1 MKKVTLLAISLLFY
15 SFIQAQTP
23 TWSNDVAKIIYN
35 NCSSCHHEGGIG
47 PFTLMSY
54 DDAVNHAGPIEV
66 QVQSKLMPP
75 WMPDPNYVH
84 FKGERILSEQDIN
97 TISNWVDGGMPSGN
111 LAEAPDA
118 PVYNNESQMQGIDET
133 IQWPKWTV
141 SSNVDQYRTFVI
153 HSNYTEDVYINQI
166 EYLPGNGAVVHHMVL
181 FYDPTSA
188 SYDLDQDDPLPGYES
203 YGLGPVTYDAV
214 IIGAWAPG
222 SGIFEMP
229 SNFGIRIPAGADL
242 ALEIHYSP
250 NTLGQVD
257 SSKVNL
263 KFSTAPDVRE
273 VDIATPINHLD
284 NVGNPLFIPANTVK
298 SMTDK
303 FYLNYT
309 DLSLISVF
317 PHMHLIGTEIHSWA
331 IKNGDT
337 TKLVSIPKWNF
348 HWQGFYEYQ
357 KLIHIKNGSTFWG
370 EATYDN
376 TLNNPF
382 NPSNPPQDV
391 SAGEHT
397 TDEMM
402 IIFFAFTPYQA
413 GDEDIILDSTLIS
426 TVPEI
431 PLGNDLGLHVFPNPV
446 GDEMVVGINLPYE
459 DEVTFSLYNAA
470 GILVKRWNQ
479 TWSSGNQSQPY
490 SLKGIT
496 PGLYLLQTT
505 YETGSSMVKVMK
517 Q

>member
-54 DDAVNHAGPIEV
+54 DDAVNHAGLIEV

-203 YGLGPVTYDAV
+203 YGLGAC
-214 IIGAWAPG
+214 
-222 SGIFEMP
+222 
-229 SNFGIRIPAGADL
+229 
-242 ALEIHYSP
+242 
-250 NTLGQVD
+250 
-257 SSKVNL
+257 
-263 KFSTAPDVRE
+263 
-273 VDIATPINHLD
+273 HL
-284 NVGNPLFIPANTVK
+284 
-298 SMTDK
+298 
-303 FYLNYT
+303 
-309 DLSLISVF
+309 
-317 PHMHLIGTEIHSWA
+317 
-331 IKNGDT
+331 
-337 TKLVSIPKWNF
+337 
-348 HWQGFYEYQ
+348 
-357 KLIHIKNGSTFWG
+357 
-370 EATYDN
+370 
-376 TLNNPF
+376 
-382 NPSNPPQDV
+382 
-391 SAGEHT
+391 
-397 TDEMM
+397 
-402 IIFFAFTPYQA
+402 
-413 GDEDIILDSTLIS
+413 
-426 TVPEI
+426 
-431 PLGNDLGLHVFPNPV
+431 
-446 GDEMVVGINLPYE
+446 
-459 DEVTFSLYNAA
+459 
-470 GILVKRWNQ
+470 
-479 TWSSGNQSQPY
+479 
-490 SLKGIT
+490 
-496 PGLYLLQTT
+496 
-505 YETGSSMVKVMK
+505 
-517 Q
+517 

>member
-1 MKKVTLLAISLLFY
+1 
-15 SFIQAQTP
+15 
-23 TWSNDVAKIIYN
+23 
-35 NCSSCHHEGGIG
+35 
-47 PFTLMSY
+47 
-54 DDAVNHAGPIEV
+54 
-66 QVQSKLMPP
+66 
-75 WMPDPNYVH
+75 
-84 FKGERILSEQDIN
+84 
-97 TISNWVDGGMPSGN
+97 
-111 LAEAPDA
+111 
-118 PVYNNESQMQGIDET
+118 
-133 IQWPKWTV
+133 
-141 SSNVDQYRTFVI
+141 
-153 HSNYTEDVYINQI
+153 
-166 EYLPGNGAVVHHMVL
+166 
-181 FYDPTSA
+181 
-188 SYDLDQDDPLPGYES
+188 
-203 YGLGPVTYDAV
+203 
-214 IIGAWAPG
+214 
-222 SGIFEMP
+222 MP

-446 GDEMVVGINLPYE
+446 GDEMVVGMNLPYE

-496 PGLYLLQTT
+496 PGLYLLQAT